1 MFHFR
6 FHRSESFLF
15 EENIENIKSK
25 RDFRERSPFVKGTK
39 NENYCEAKALGRL
52 SVQEKLRNILY
63 NGQNT
68 LRKQQRSEHKN
79 T

>member
-39 NENYCEAKALGRL
+39 NENYSEAKALETTQCARKA
-52 SVQEKLRNILY
+52 EKYHISWTEY
-63 NGQNT
+63 FEKITQI
-68 LRKQQRSEHKN
+68 
-79 T
+79 